1 MTTKLYKFSIIL
13 GLSFLM
19 FSCGN
24 QAQKSDAYGNFESD
38 KVTVSAEG
46 NGKILSFNVEEGDL
60 LKKGQ
65 EIGLIDTLDL
75 YYKKEQLQAQR
86 SSLKANFQQIDA
98 QVEVQKQ
105 QLENIEISKKR
116 VEKLF
121 AKGAATQKQ
130 VDDVSGQYDVVNK
143 QITATETQRNAL
155 QQQINSIG
163 KQIEQI
169 ELAISKCHIIS
180 PVDGTVLSKLSM
192 QGEMAGIGKPLF
204 TMADLTSLNL
214 KAYISED
221 QLSTIKIG
229 QKVSAIID
237 TPEGLKTMPGTLI
250 WVSES
255 AEFTPKTIQT
265 RDERVNLVY
274 AIKVKVVND
283 GSLKIGMPGEVDF
296 SNSAK

>member
-1 MTTKLYKFSIIL
+1 MITTLYKFSIVL

-19 FSCGN
+19 FSCGS
-24 QAQKSDAYGNFESD
+24 QEQKSDAYGNFESD
-38 KVTVSAEG
+38 KVTVSAEA
-46 NGKILSFNVEEGDL
+46 NGKILSFNLEDGDV

-65 EIGLIDTLDL
+65 VIGLIDTLDL
-75 YYKKEQLQAQR
+75 YYKMEQLQAQK
-86 SSLKANFQQIDA
+86 SSLQANFQQIDA

-105 QLENIEISKKR
+105 QLENIAISKKR

-121 AKGAATQKQ
+121 AKGAATQTQ
-130 VDDVSGQYDVVNK
+130 VDDVSGQYDITKK
-143 QITATETQRNAL
+143 QITATQSQRNSL

-169 ELAISKCHIIS
+169 QLAITKCVIIS

-214 KAYISED
+214 KAYISES
-221 QLSTIKIG
+221 QLSSIKIG
-229 QKVSAIID
+229 QKATAKID
-237 TPEGLKTMPGTLI
+237 TPEGLKTMQGTLI
-250 WVSES
+250 WISES

>member
-24 QAQKSDAYGNFESD
+24 QQQKSDAYGNFESD

-86 SSLKANFQQIDA
+86 SSLQANFQQIDA

>member
-24 QAQKSDAYGNFESD
+24 QQQKSDAYGNFESD

-86 SSLKANFQQIDA
+86 SSLQANFQQIDA

-105 QLENIEISKKR
+105 QLENIEISKNR

>member
-1 MTTKLYKFSIIL
+1 
-13 GLSFLM
+13 M
-19 FSCGN
+19 FSCGS
-24 QAQKSDAYGNFESD
+24 QEPKSDAYGNFESD
-38 KVTVSAEG
+38 KVTVSAEA
-46 NGKILSFNVEEGDL
+46 NGKILSLKLEEGDL

-75 YYKKEQLQAQR
+75 YYKKQQLMAQK
-86 SSLKANFQQIDA
+86 SSLQANFQQIDA
-98 QVEVQKQ
+98 QVDVQKQ
-105 QLENIEISKKR
+105 QLENITISKNR

-121 AKGAATQKQ
+121 AKEAATQKQ
-130 VDDVSGQYDVVNK
+130 VDDVSGQYDITLK
-143 QITATETQRNAL
+143 QIKATESQRNAL

-192 QGEMAGIGKPLF
+192 QGEIAGIGKPLF

-214 KAYISED
+214 KAYISEN
-221 QLSTIKIG
+221 QLASIKIG
-229 QKVSAIID
+229 QKVSAKID

-250 WVSES
+250 WISES